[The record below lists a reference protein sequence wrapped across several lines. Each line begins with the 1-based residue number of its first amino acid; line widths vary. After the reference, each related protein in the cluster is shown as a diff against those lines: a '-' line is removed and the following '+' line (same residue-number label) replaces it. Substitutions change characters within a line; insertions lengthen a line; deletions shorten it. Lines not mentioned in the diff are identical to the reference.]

1 MCTTFKK
8 GAVNMFL
15 PLADK
20 TKRLFTAQA
29 VHSQIHNVEA
39 CHQAQGSAC

>member
-1 MCTTFKK
+1 MFTTFKK
-8 GAVNMFL
+8 GAVNIFL

-39 CHQAQGSAC
+39 CRQSQGTAC